1 MYTQW
6 KTDTETTEPINEQM
20 QLMSL
25 LSSDPIIKGD
35 EIYVAGKKGDK
46 NATWYFTASQILKVC
61 SINTALPNYII
72 ENYHLIG
79 NLPDEFYF
87 HYTGA
92 PHELFDL
99 FWMDN
104 Q

>member
-1 MYTQW
+1 
-6 KTDTETTEPINEQM
+6 M

-35 EIYVAGKKGDK
+35 EIYVSGKKGDK

-61 SINTALPNYII
+61 SISTARPNYVSD
-72 ENYHLIG
+72 NYHLIG

-87 HYTGA
+87 HYTDA

-99 FWMDN
+99 FWMDH